1 MSLFRFS
8 TYQANISPRI
18 YSMFGNKEITYR
30 VTATSI
36 KEKREPV
43 SEAEKETS
51 ANLERKTT
59 TNRLH
64 QTRFMNIKDRDS
76 VQCVNRLIADLSS
89 QLFQSCVVE
98 L

>member
-1 MSLFRFS
+1 
-8 TYQANISPRI
+8 
-18 YSMFGNKEITYR
+18 MFGNKEITYR

-36 KEKREPV
+36 KEKRVPV

-51 ANLERKTT
+51 ANME
-59 TNRLH
+59 RLH